1 MARKLTL
8 ILLILASFII
18 ATGQITYDFENQ
30 NLSAWTQSAPGH
42 WEISAV
48 SPLQG
53 NYSLHHA
60 FDTSASWH
68 DQIALPVNLDMSQGK
83 TLWQFKIRHGYSP
96 SASNNWAVIL
106 SSDKDAQAMM
116 PDSSFSGYAIGVNFN
131 NFTDDSLKLFRI
143 DAGTITPILNTGI
156 NWQNDIGTSDYAS
169 IRIIRNQSGQWTVFV
184 SKSTADYD
192 STLFVGQTTDNTYT
206 TADYFGIYYEYTS
219 AQDLKLWFDDLTI
232 LTNYNQNNSTVSLT
246 TLSDTILSTATSA
259 PGQAT
264 LQITFSAPTGNTAN
278 TNISKLIIL
287 PSGDNN
293 ISNWQD
299 IISACVFNV
308 NQTNYIGIVNQNSLV
323 FNLNENIP
331 PGQNLQGTLYLQL
344 KSHPKNIT
352 DNSQFGFTISTDMI
366 VSAPANNSFSV
377 QTLTS
382 GSITYSVQA
391 SRLNF
396 AQCPVSVRVDNP
408 FSLKITAT
416 DIYGNLDLDAD
427 YQVSLDNDMGSGNL
441 SSATSL
447 SKTMS
452 SGVVQWND
460 LSYNVKDTFRI
471 RAHNPVLGYY
481 YSKPVVSGN
490 YVYYLNDD
498 FEDGDIS
505 DWQQNFAGHWVA
517 SADNPIAGQ
526 YSLRQV
532 FDNTASA
539 TEWIVHRLQ
548 SVNLNDTTKIWDFYI
563 RYENASPSSSNN
575 WNIVLMSDNNPA
587 ETSTFNGYGIGVDWG
602 TTDDLLSLWRI
613 DGGSP
618 SPILQTS
625 LNWQNDIAANQNV
638 HLRVMRYPDGRWKIF
653 LDTTGTFQ
661 AMDSTSDNTYTTAN
675 YFAVRYQYTSSQDR
689 KLVLDNI
696 YFGEPIPDTQP
707 PAIDTAIA
715 ISADTVLVYF
725 SEPVQTSGLTT
736 ANFTIDNLGSPA
748 SLIIL
753 DNSRIKLATNDTI
766 TENTIYTLRADNIT
780 DLAGNSASSLSSTF
794 LWQAFHIIQI
804 QCLDS
809 LHIKLIL
816 NRTPL
821 ASSVNTNN
829 FTLIPYNGQI
839 TSASINDNS
848 IMLSLSQPLA
858 VYSQY
863 TLKSYI
869 KDSYHNP
876 LKDSVK
882 TFIFYLPQMYDVI
895 VNELMTDVNPVPPAL
910 PPYKYIELY
919 NRTAV
924 DIDLSGWTISI
935 GERNFSVPDNTVI
948 PALGYAIVCSP
959 EAQTQFQNLAPVI
972 PVLNEYYL
980 TSSNT
985 ITVKDRSGKIIEAL
999 TYSHLWYDDAD
1010 KADGGWS
1017 LERIDPDNICSQDN
1031 NWRASVN
1038 PVGGTPGF
1046 VNSVIS
1052 SNKDTLPPHLVK
1064 IEPLSSK
1071 KLILDFNEVI
1081 SRNTATNQINFVIN
1095 GSATPLLVEYD
1106 DNDPKKLILSFLV
1119 NFNDGINRLE
1129 ISNLTDNCGNKIK
1142 DTIAEFFYES
1152 IHVKDIQPLSK
1163 NQLKIYFSEAVEK
1176 NSAEQITNYFVNK
1189 SIGYPQ
1195 IALRDA
1201 YNPSVVYL
1209 IFEKNFVQDTIYLLS
1224 VANILD
1230 LNNNTADS
1238 SVKEFVYHQPKA
1250 YDVVF
1255 NEFMTDVNPAPAG
1268 IKPLKYI
1275 ELLNTR
1281 GFDIWLENWTVQI
1294 DDNQYTLPSVK
1305 IPAFGYL
1312 ILTTDPDTI
1321 CSCTQLDILSSS
1333 AIKTQASY
1341 QLYSSDGQIID
1352 AINLDQSFWQD
1363 KDKADGGW
1371 SVEKINPLYHCENIS
1386 NWSASTDPR
1395 GGTPGQRNSVF
1406 SNETFDNPLHITSLN
1421 IINARTI
1428 TFSLNYPVINPSLR
1442 DTANYVIN
1450 SEHPAQIKQENYQT
1464 FTLSL
1469 KNFLNSGNN
1478 QLHLSVNSD
1487 CGDLYE
1493 FDTTFNYS
1501 FIHVRE
1507 IAPADSNMIW
1517 VKFSEEPGNNFAAA
1531 QNYLLNGQD
1540 YPSVIIKNANN
1551 PAETYLFFNQ
1561 NFNTGKNTIQ
1571 ITGITDQ
1578 YGNAIPDYSA
1588 DFYYYKPQANDV
1600 LINELLFDPVPG
1612 CDKYVE
1618 IYNTTDYPVYLRH
1631 LYLANITDS
1640 TAENIQPLTSGYEF
1654 IPPHQYL
1661 AITTD
1666 TATVKQFYPHHG
1678 NNFLQINKLPSM
1690 ASDQGNIALLWHD
1703 SILDYFHY
1711 NKNMHNPLIA
1721 DAEGVALERISF
1733 SLPTNSADNWTSA
1746 ASTVGYGTPAMK
1758 NSQAANTDSLLGLDA
1773 QVNLSSRTLSPDDD
1787 GYQDYL
1793 LINIKTSE
1801 PDLFANITIIKRSG
1815 LPVRNLVNQTK
1826 LADNNYFRWDGTDD
1840 NGQKLIS
1847 GIYILVIKLFTTSGK
1862 VKVIRK
1868 TLAIT
1873 TKK

>member
-30 NLSAWTQSAPGH
+30 NLSAWTQSNPGH

-68 DQIALPVNLDMSQGK
+68 DQIALATNLDLSLGK
-83 TLWQFKIRHGYSP
+83 TVWQFKIRHGYAP
-96 SASNNWAVIL
+96 SSSNNWAVIL
-106 SSDKDAQAMM
+106 SSDKDAPAML

-232 LTNYNQNNSTVSLT
+232 LTNYNQNNSTVNLT
-246 TLSDTILSTATSA
+246 TLSDTILSTTTSS

-264 LQITFSAPTGNTAN
+264 LQITFSAPTADTAN

-287 PSGDNN
+287 PSVDNN

-323 FNLNENIP
+323 FNLNENIA

-344 KSHPKNIT
+344 KTMPNNVS
-352 DNSQFGFTISTDMI
+352 DNSHFGFSLSTDMI
-366 VSAPANNSFSV
+366 MSSPTNNSFSV

-396 AQCPVSVRVDNP
+396 DQCPISVRVDNP
-408 FSLKITAT
+408 FYLKITAT
-416 DIYGNLDLDAD
+416 DIYGNIDLDAN
-427 YQVSLDNDMGSGNL
+427 YQVSLDNDMGSGNI

-447 SKTMS
+447 TKSMI
-452 SGVVQWND
+452 SGVVEWND
-460 LSYNVKDTFRI
+460 LTYNVKDTFRI
-471 RAHNPVLGYY
+471 RAHNATLGYY
-481 YSKPVVSGN
+481 YSEPVVCGD
-490 YVYYLNDD
+490 YAYYLNDD

-505 DWQQNFAGHWVA
+505 DWQQNFPGHWQA
-517 SADNPIAGQ
+517 SADNPINGQ

-539 TEWIVHRLQ
+539 TEWISHRLQ
-548 SVNLNDTTKIWDFYI
+548 AVNLTDTTKIWDFYI

-575 WNIVLMSDNNPA
+575 WNVILMSDNNPA
-587 ETSTFNGYGIGVDWG
+587 ETVSFNGYGIGLDWG

-613 DGGSP
+613 DGGTP
-618 SPILQTS
+618 SPILQTT

-638 HLRVMRYPDGRWKIF
+638 HLRVMRYPDGTWKI
-653 LDTTGTFQ
+653 LVDTTGTLQ
-661 AMDSTSDNTYTTAN
+661 VMDSTTDNTYSTAN

-689 KLVLDNI
+689 KLILDNI
-696 YFGEPIPDTQP
+696 YFGDPIPDTLP

-715 ISADTVLVYF
+715 TSADTIIIYF
-725 SEPVQTSGLTT
+725 NEPVKTNQLSTS
-736 ANFTIDNLGSPA
+736 NFTIDGLGNPQ

-753 DNSRIKLATNDTI
+753 DSRSIKLAMSDTL
-766 TENTIYTLRADNIT
+766 TENQLYPLIVSNIT
-780 DLAGNSASSLSSTF
+780 DLAGNTASSITSSL
-794 LWQAFHIIQI
+794 LWQAFHIISI
-804 QCLDS
+804 DCIDS
-809 LHIKLIL
+809 LNLKLWL
-816 NRTPL
+816 NRPPIS
-821 ASSVNTNN
+821 ASPTDFQLS
-829 FTLIPYNGQI
+829 PYNGQI
-839 TSASINDNS
+839 VSTSITGNS
-848 IMLSLSQPLA
+848 ITITLSQPLTI
-858 VYSQY
+858 YNQY
-863 TLKSYI
+863 TIKSDI
-869 KDSYHNP
+869 TDIYHNP
-876 LKDSVK
+876 LKDSIK
-882 TFIFYLPQMYDVI
+882 TFIFYLPQIFDVI

-919 NRTAV
+919 NRTIV
-924 DIDLSGWTISI
+924 DINLSGWTITI
-935 GERNFSVPDNTVI
+935 NDRTFSVPDNTII
-948 PALGYAIVCSP
+948 PAMEYAIICAP
-959 EAQTQFQNLAPVI
+959 EAKNEFKNLAVTIPVI
-972 PVLNEYYL
+972 NEYYL
-980 TSSNT
+980 TTSGT
-985 ITVKDRSGKIIEAL
+985 ITIKDRDGQIIESL
-999 TYSHLWYDDAD
+999 TYSNLWYDDAD
-1010 KADGGWS
+1010 KANGGWS

-1038 PVGGTPGF
+1038 PIGGTPGF

-1052 SNKDTLPPHLVK
+1052 SNKDTLPPVLLK
-1064 IEPLSSK
+1064 IEPISAR
-1071 KLILDFNEVI
+1071 KLVLEFNKVI
-1081 SRNTATNQINFVIN
+1081 SATTALRQINFIIN
-1095 GSATPLLVEYD
+1095 EQATPLLIEYVND
-1106 DNDPKKLILSFLV
+1106 DPKKLILNFLV
-1119 NFNDGINRLE
+1119 NFQDGINTLK
-1129 ISNLTDNCGNKIK
+1129 ISNLADKCGNQMV
-1142 DTIAEFFYES
+1142 DTTAEFFYES
-1152 IHVKDIQPLSK
+1152 IHVKDIQPISR
-1163 NQLKIYFSEAVEK
+1163 NQLKIYFSEPVEK

-1195 IALRDA
+1195 VALRDA

-1209 IFEKNFVQDTIYLLS
+1209 IFLNEFYQDTTYLLS
-1224 VANILD
+1224 VANIQD

-1238 SVKEFVYHQPKA
+1238 TVKEFVYHQPNP

-1281 GFDIWLENWTVQI
+1281 EFDIWLENWTVQI

-1312 ILTTDPDTI
+1312 ILTSDPDTI
-1321 CSCTQLDILSSS
+1321 CSCTQLDFLSSS

-1341 QLYSSDGQIID
+1341 QLYSSDGQVID

-1363 KDKADGGW
+1363 EDKADGGW
-1371 SVEKINPLYHCENIS
+1371 SVEKINPIYHCENTS
-1386 NWSASTDPR
+1386 NWTASTAPR

-1428 TFSLNYPVINPSLR
+1428 TFSLNYPAINTSLT
-1442 DTANYVIN
+1442 DTTNYVIN

-1551 PAETYLFFNQ
+1551 PAEVYLYFNQ

-1571 ITGITDQ
+1571 ITGITDL

-1588 DFYYYKPQANDV
+1588 EFYYYKPQANDV

-1618 IYNTTDYPVYLRH
+1618 IYNTTDYPIYLRH

-1678 NNFLQINKLPSM
+1678 NNFLQINKLPSLS
-1690 ASDQGNIALLWHD
+1690 SDQGNIALLWHD

-1711 NKNMHNPLIA
+1711 NKNMHSPLIA

-1758 NSQAANTDSLLGLDA
+1758 NSQAANIDSLNTIEA

-1787 GYQDYL
+1787 GYEDFVF
-1793 LINIKTSE
+1793 INIKTSE
-1801 PDLFANITIIKRSG
+1801 PDLFADITIINLSG
-1815 LPVRNLVNQTK
+1815 LPVRNLVNQAK

-1840 NGQKLIS
+1840 NGQKLQN
-1847 GIYILVIKLFTTSGK
+1847 GIYVLVIKVFTTSGK
-1862 VKVIRK
+1862 VKIIRK